1 MTAQRGKDIL
11 LKFFDDGQQAFV
23 SVAGLRTKR
32 IAFNAQTVDITDA
45 ESAGQWRELL
55 GGAGV
60 RRASVAGSGIF
71 KDAASDALVR
81 EAFFDGAIGQWE
93 IVIPDFGMITGPFAI
108 TALDYAGNHDGEV
121 TFELALESAGELTF
135 GAL

>member
-1 MTAQRGKDIL
+1 MAAQRGKDIL
-11 LKFFDDGQQAFV
+11 LKLYDDGTQAFV

-32 IAFNAQTVDITDA
+32 IAFGAQTVDITDT
-45 ESAGQWRELL
+45 ESAGRWRELL

-60 RRASVAGSGIF
+60 RRVSVSGTGIF

-81 EAFFDGAIGQWE
+81 QVFFDGTIAQWQ
-93 IVIPDFGMITGPFAI
+93 IVIPDFGTLTGSFVI

-121 TFELALESAGELTF
+121 TFELALESAAEPAF

>member
-11 LKFFDDGQQAFV
+11 LKCFDDGQQAFV

-32 IAFNAQTVDITDA
+32 IAFNAQTIDITDT
-45 ESAGQWRELL
+45 ESAGRWRELL

-60 RRASVAGSGIF
+60 RRASLSGSGIF

-81 EAFFDGAIGQWE
+81 QTFFDGAVGQWE
-93 IVIPDFGMITGPFAI
+93 IVIPDFGTISGAFAI

-121 TFELALESAGELTF
+121 TFELTLESAGDLTF